1 MRRGGRGARE
11 IRDLGL
17 QTGFLRRAPGSVLV
31 RQGDTQ
37 VISAVSIEEGVPGW
51 LRGRGRGWLTAE
63 YGMLPLSSGD
73 RIRRDRDGVPG
84 RTAEIQRLIGRSLRA
99 AVDLT
104 RLGERTVRVDCDV
117 IEADGG
123 TRTAAITGAF
133 VALAL
138 AFHRLQQRGLL
149 PESPL
154 LRQIAAVSVGVV
166 AGEVLLDLDYSEDS
180 RAAVDLT
187 VVATASGDL
196 IEVQGAAEAAP
207 FRREVLDELLD
218 AAVEGIATLASRQR
232 AVLAGIPLPE
242 GG

>member
-1 MRRGGRGARE
+1 MSRRGGRGERE

-17 QTGFLRRAPGSVLV
+17 QAGFLRRAPGSVLV
-31 RQGDTQ
+31 RQGDTR
-37 VISAVSIEEGVPGW
+37 VVAAVSVEDGVPGW

-63 YGMLPLSSGD
+63 YGMLPLSSGE
-73 RIRRDRDGVPG
+73 RIRRDRGGVPG

-99 AVDLT
+99 AVDLSG
-104 RLGERTVRVDCDV
+104 LGERTVRVDCDV

-123 TRTAAITGAF
+123 TRTASITGAF

-138 AFHRLQQRGLL
+138 ALHRLQTRGVFG
-149 PESPL
+149 ENPL
-154 LRQIAAVSVGVV
+154 RRQIAAVSVGVV
-166 AGEVLLDLDYSEDS
+166 DGRVLLDLDYSEDS

-187 VVATASGDL
+187 VVATATGEL

-218 AAVEGIATLASRQR
+218 AALEGIAAIAERQR
-232 AVLAGIPLPE
+232 SVLAGIPLA
-242 GG
+242 

>member
-1 MRRGGRGARE
+1 MSRRGGRGPRE

-31 RQGDTQ
+31 RQGDTR
-37 VISAVSIEEGVPGW
+37 VVAAVSIEEGVPGW

-63 YGMLPLSSGD
+63 YGMLPLSSGE
-73 RIRRDRDGVPG
+73 RIRRDRGGIPG

-99 AVDLT
+99 AVDLSA
-104 RLGERTVRVDCDV
+104 LGERTVRVDCDV
-117 IEADGG
+117 LEADGG
-123 TRTAAITGAF
+123 TRTASITGAF

-138 AFHRLQQRGLL
+138 ALHRLQTRGAL
-149 PESPL
+149 EENPL
-154 LRQIAAVSVGVV
+154 RRQVAAVSVGVV
-166 AGEVLLDLDYSEDS
+166 EGRVLLDLDYSEDS

-187 VVATASGDL
+187 VVATAAGEL

-218 AAVEGIATLASRQR
+218 AALEGTATIAERQR
-232 AVLAGIPLPE
+232 SVLAGIPLS
-242 GG
+242 